1 MLSPLQ
7 EQVGRIV
14 ATLPEADGF
23 ALAGGAA
30 LVVTRIVDRAT
41 RDLDFFGPSADD
53 VDRLVPAVESAL
65 VAAGLTVRRERTSH
79 GFARLTVVAGNDATE
94 LDLAA
99 DARIRPVHT
108 GTLGP
113 MLSAEE
119 LGADKLLALFDR
131 AQARDFVDVAALVDR
146 FGLERLCELASE
158 KDAGFSRSVLV
169 EMGSFGRLRPA
180 EFGMSQSAYDELGRA
195 VEQWRQDLTVNNLT
209 EPPGPGLDL

>member
-1 MLSPLQ
+1 VSTWRAESLQ

-14 ATLPEADGF
+14 ADLPEADGF

-30 LVVTRIVDRAT
+30 LVVTRVVDRTT
-41 RDLDFFGPSADD
+41 RDLDVFGPSAED

-65 VAAGLTVRRERTSH
+65 AAAALTVRRERSSR
-79 GFARLTVVAGNDATE
+79 GFARLTVVAGDDATE

-99 DARIRPVHT
+99 DARIRPVDT
-108 GTLGP
+108 GPLGP

-146 FGLERLCELASE
+146 YSGAKLRRTGRKECDQLDSPGDGTARHRAGGHSL
-158 KDAGFSRSVLV
+158 DAGPV
-169 EMGSFGRLRPA
+169 A
-180 EFGMSQSAYDELGRA
+180 
-195 VEQWRQDLTVNNLT
+195 
-209 EPPGPGLDL
+209 